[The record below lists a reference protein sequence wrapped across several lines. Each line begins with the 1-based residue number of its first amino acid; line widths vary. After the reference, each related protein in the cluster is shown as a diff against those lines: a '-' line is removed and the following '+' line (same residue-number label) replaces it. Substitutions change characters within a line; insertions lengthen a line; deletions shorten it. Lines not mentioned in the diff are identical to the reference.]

1 MRARTAVVPLFL
13 AGIASCRPELGYL
26 PPSGQP
32 AADRSAFVRRPAW
45 LVWGNILDYLQQRVL
60 AFDEAA
66 GELVVAYSGDPEPYV
81 DCGWIV
87 SYEGDGFDRFPAAR
101 SDSSFLRQRGG
112 KVVALARNLRLDA
125 RMNVHV
131 VASGEDAIVRTDGT
145 YVLTKTIG
153 SAEAEQ
159 PLHAETIRLRTG
171 QAGTFSS
178 GTICQPNGALE
189 RLVFEVLPT
198 TSLASRPGSTDSR
211 RFGPRHEPRHT
222 IAEHRE

>member
-13 AGIASCRPELGYL
+13 AGIASCAGPDRPELGYL

-66 GELVVAYSGDPEPYV
+66 GEFVVAYSGDPEPYV

-101 SDSSFLRQRGG
+101 ADSSFLRQRGG

-159 PLHAETIRLRTG
+159 PLHAETIRFRTG
-171 QAGTFSS
+171 QRARSA
-178 GTICQPNGALE
+178 PAL
-189 RLVFEVLPT
+189 
-198 TSLASRPGSTDSR
+198 SASRMARWSVW
-211 RFGPRHEPRHT
+211 
-222 IAEHRE
+222 